1 MLASEDSTR
10 MSSLSKAF
18 GTSRACDAERPR
30 FLPDR
35 ALDPSF
41 SDVKLLSSWKKKV
54 SWPSQ
59 QQDSCR

>member
-1 MLASEDSTR
+1 MLASEDSAR
-10 MSSLSKAF
+10 MSGLSKAF
-18 GTSRACDAERPR
+18 GASRACDAEKPQ

-41 SDVKLLSSWKKKV
+41 SEVKPLSSWKKKV